1 MGTVNVVQVQ
11 AGDQHGL
18 ALTNGSKLY
27 AWGNNE
33 FGQCGLGPK
42 ASKVVSTPQVLLTNI
57 TMLQKLSKCEVKAQ
71 TEEFICHSIL
81 HEVNFGKI

>member
-1 MGTVNVVQVQ
+1 MGTVNVVQVA

-27 AWGNNE
+27 AWGKNE

-42 ASKVVSTPQVLLTNI
+42 ASKVVSTPQVFQFEQLSITESLLTFDF
-57 TMLQKLSKCEVKAQ
+57 ML
-71 TEEFICHSIL
+71 
-81 HEVNFGKI
+81 